1 MGKRVRAYELRTKSK
16 DELEKQL
23 ETLKQELFQLNVSK
37 VTGSSAT
44 SLLNIKQLR
53 KGIARVLTV
62 MNQKQRTELKKFYE
76 GKKFLPLDLRVKET
90 RAARRKLKP
99 RHMQSKL
106 AKTIKKER
114 AFPQRKFALR
124 A

>member
-1 MGKRVRAYELRTKSK
+1 
-16 DELEKQL
+16 
-23 ETLKQELFQLNVSK
+23 LKEELFALNISK

-62 MNQKQRTELKKFYE
+62 MNQKTKAEVRKFYE
-76 GKKFLPLDLRVKET
+76 NKKFKPLDCRVKET

-99 RHMQSKL
+99 RHMAAKL
-106 AKTIKKER
+106 LKTVKKER